1 MYLSAL
7 RNADRLELDLI
18 GHWRVRN
25 LVELERELAQT
36 PLDGAHEIVIG
47 TQHLEALDLSG
58 SWALREF
65 LKRARG
71 SGVPVRFRE
80 QPPEQ
85 LHLIDETLGEAPAER
100 PPPPP
105 DELALF
111 EEPVEALG
119 RRVVRGAHDVMSGLA
134 FLGRL
139 ASTALGVL
147 IGQRRLRPTAIAR
160 HVYDTGITALPIV
173 SLIAFL
179 ISVII
184 AYMSAQQLQKFG
196 AEIFVVDLVTIG
208 VLRELAVLLTA
219 IILAGRSGS
228 AFAAE
233 IGAMQLNEEVDALSA
248 MGVDPFEALVL
259 PRLAG
264 LTIALPLL
272 TVVADVIG
280 LTGGALLCRF
290 LLEIPLPQ
298 YLSRV
303 NESIAPTTF
312 WVGIIKAPVFAIL
325 IGLAGTYR
333 GMQVQGSSREL
344 GRLTTVAVV
353 QAIFLV
359 IFADALFAVLFLELD
374 I

>member
-1 MYLSAL
+1 VYLSAL

-18 GHWRVRN
+18 GQWRVRN
-25 LVELERELAQT
+25 LAELERELAQT
-36 PLDGAHEIVIG
+36 SLDGAHEVVIG
-47 TQHLEALDLSG
+47 TQRLEALDLSG
-58 SWALREF
+58 GWVLRDF
-65 LKRARG
+65 LQRARG
-71 SGVPVRFRE
+71 SGVQVRFLDH
-80 QPPEQ
+80 PPEQ
-85 LHLIDETLGEAPAER
+85 LHLVEETLGDAPVER
-100 PPPPP
+100 PPPAP
-105 DELALF
+105 DELTLL

-119 RRVVRGAHDVMSGLA
+119 RRVVRGARDVRSGLA
-134 FLGRL
+134 FLGRI
-139 ASTALGVL
+139 ATTALGVL
-147 IGQRRLRPTAIAR
+147 IGRRRLRPTAIAR

-173 SLIAFL
+173 ALIAFL

-264 LTIALPLL
+264 ITIALPLL

-280 LTGGALLCRF
+280 LIGGALLCRF

-312 WVGIIKAPVFAIL
+312 WVGIFKAPFFAIL

-353 QAIFLV
+353 QAIFTV
-359 IFADALFAVLFLELD
+359 ILADALFAVLFLELD